1 MPDDEMIIVQDVP
14 AFIATIKTNGRALYV
29 PAMTSLFTGMRR
41 SEILALKWG
50 RVDLDQK
57 VIKVLEALEFT
68 TAHGIRFKPPKSKA
82 GRRDITLPDILVDVL
97 RDYRKAQLELR
108 MKLGAGKLQDDGL
121 LFTDSEGAPL
131 HPHHFSTTWS
141 DCATRLGFPGI
152 TFHGLRHT
160 HASQLIDQDVDIV
173 TISKRLGHAKPDITL
188 RIYAHLFR
196 KDDAKAAQAID
207 AIFKPIPA

>member
-1 MPDDEMIIVQDVP
+1 M
-14 AFIATIKTNGRALYV
+14 
-29 PAMTSLFTGMRR
+29 
-41 SEILALKWG
+41 LALRWG
-50 RVDLDQK
+50 RVDLGRNI
-57 VIKVLEALEFT
+57 IKVQESLEFT
-68 TAHGIRFKPPKSKA
+68 KAQGIGFKGPKSKA
-82 GRRDITLPDILVDVL
+82 GRREITLPGILVGVL

-108 MKLGAGKLQDDGL
+108 MKLGAGKLQNDGL